1 MLSEY
6 IRISFNSL
14 RRRKLRSWL
23 TIIGIIIGIS
33 AIVSLTL
40 IAQGTENA
48 VNEAFEQFGTDVIL
62 VQGGATFSRP
72 TPGEYGLSDRDINF
86 FESFGEVDFVIPY
99 SYDTQEVEFKD
110 EKKYPIVYAIDTEL
124 WDEFLKRSNFEVE
137 KGRAFQDG
145 ETGSVVVG
153 WKLNQDYFENKVDL
167 KSRIKIGGKSFKV
180 VGIYERVG
188 NDADDT
194 AISMN
199 IDDARKVYAPD
210 DKVTGAQIIIK
221 DGVDI
226 DKFAEYLEEEYEDYR
241 GDKNFVLSTSTAIL
255 EQINSVLGILQ
266 YVVVGIA
273 GIALIVGSVGIANT
287 MYMSVLERTKEI
299 GIMKSIGA
307 TNNAILTMFLIES
320 AFFGIVGGI
329 IGCIIG
335 ILMAVIAKFA
345 IEAFAPGIPFLILID
360 PSVIIGALIFSAIS
374 GIVSGILPAR
384 NASKLN
390 PVDALRYE

>member
-1 MLSEY
+1 MC
-6 IRISFNSL
+6 F
-14 RRRKLRSWL
+14 RRRTRLIFQKIFPTSFLRVIFFAFFSIA
-23 TIIGIIIGIS
+23 TYKKSFSAKGEDIIVNLYFKDAGIS
-33 AIVSLTL
+33 K
-40 IAQGTENA
+40 GTYLDIGCYHPI
-48 VNEAFEQFGTDVIL
+48 FG
-62 VQGGATFSRP
+62 
-72 TPGEYGLSDRDINF
+72 
-86 FESFGEVDFVIPY
+86 
-99 SYDTQEVEFKD
+99 
-110 EKKYPIVYAIDTEL
+110 
-124 WDEFLKRSNFEVE
+124 SNTHLLH
-137 KGRAFQDG
+137 K
-145 ETGSVVVG
+145 TGWSG
-153 WKLNQDYFENKVDL
+153 Y
-167 KSRIKIGGKSFKV
+167 
-180 VGIYERVG
+180 
-188 NDADDT
+188 
-194 AISMN
+194 
-199 IDDARKVYAPD
+199 
-210 DKVTGAQIIIK
+210 
-221 DGVDI
+221 GVDI

-360 PSVIIGALIFSAIS
+360 PGVIIGALIFSAIS